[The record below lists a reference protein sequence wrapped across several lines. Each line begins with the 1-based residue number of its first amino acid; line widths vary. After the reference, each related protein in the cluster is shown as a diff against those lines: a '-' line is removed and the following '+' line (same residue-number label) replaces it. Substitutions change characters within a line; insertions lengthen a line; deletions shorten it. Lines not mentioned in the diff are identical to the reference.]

1 MIYAIEK
8 KRSPLQVGHWASN
21 PTLISLLK
29 ICYILP
35 ALNSIHLLR
44 NVLIIVPEYSFSVL
58 VLTFIHSFVL
68 VLALALGE
76 FGNLVLVLPLVVRS
90 RGLVL
95 VLGSMYLH

>member
-8 KRSPLQVGHWASN
+8 KVTLASW
-21 PTLISLLK
+21 SLGFKSHVNILLT

-35 ALNSIHLLR
+35 ALNSIHVLR